1 MADRERGDRSAER
14 AHPVSP
20 EREITE
26 RDELAEMD
34 QLEREGM
41 PRGMAER
48 EAPPGC
54 EEFSGVVPMNTGES
68 APAVERT
75 DQTRCE
81 SWPVTGGSCIE
92 ERERRSHGV
101 SAHFRSQ
108 R

>member
-48 EAPPGC
+48 EAPPSR
-54 EEFSGVVPMNTGES
+54 EKLSGVMPVNARES
-68 APAVERT
+68 APTVERT
-75 DQTRCE
+75 DQARGE
-81 SWPVTGGSCIE
+81 GWPVTSSSCVE
-92 ERERRSHGV
+92 ESRR
-101 SAHFRSQ
+101 
-108 R
+108 